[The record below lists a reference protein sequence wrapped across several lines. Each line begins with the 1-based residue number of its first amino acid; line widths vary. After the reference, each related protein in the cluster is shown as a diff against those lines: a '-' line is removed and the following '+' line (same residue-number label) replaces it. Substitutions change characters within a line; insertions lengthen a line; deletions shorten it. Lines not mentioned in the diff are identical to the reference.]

1 MTNIGTNSSA
11 GPYILCEDV
20 FKIYKVA
27 DLEVVALRGLDLR
40 VQKGEVVA
48 IVGASGSGKSTL
60 LNILAGYDMPSAGR
74 VTVSDRDLLR
84 MGAWE
89 VEEYRRREVG
99 FIWQQTG
106 RNLFPYLSA
115 LENVELPMMLTGTT
129 SQGRRKRAVELLELV
144 GLKDRMGHTQDRLSG
159 GEQQRVAI
167 AVSLANSPP
176 LLLADEPTGELDDT
190 TAAEVLDVFATINS
204 ELGTTV
210 MIVTHDPDIAYKVGR
225 VVLIRDGK
233 LSTEIRRRVSYA
245 PSGEEKTDG
254 PAELDEFVL
263 VDGSGRVQIP
273 RDVLDQLKIGERARV
288 TFDDKGV
295 RLDPGNV

>member
-1 MTNIGTNSSA
+1 
-11 GPYILCEDV
+11 
-20 FKIYKVA
+20 
-27 DLEVVALRGLDLR
+27 VVALRGLDLR

-60 LNILAGYDMPSAGR
+60 LNILAGYDTPSAGR

-129 SQGRRKRAVELLELV
+129 SQGRRKRALELLELV
-144 GLKDRMGHTQDRLSG
+144 GLKDRTGHTQDRLSG

-167 AVSLANSPP
+167 AVSLANYPP
-176 LLLADEPTGELDDT
+176 LLLADEPTGELDDA

-233 LSTEIRRRVSYA
+233 LSTEIRRKVSYS
-245 PSGEEKTDG
+245 PGGDEQTG
-254 PAELDEFVL
+254 VPVELEEFVL
-263 VDGSGRVQIP
+263 VDSSGRVQIP
-273 RDVLDQLKIGERARV
+273 RDVLDRLKIGERARV